1 VLQIGR
7 VHISPSNSGPV
18 IQTGVPAAVLA
29 LTQKGSSE
37 QQISALVGA
46 GVPRHDSPAVQHE
59 SPQICVAGQPPWHTP
74 STHCSPSAQR
84 FPQRPQWRSFLCRLT
99 HLSLQRVR
107 PVGQAQTLSSPRLTQ
122 FPEQHWESLLHSR
135 PKLLQ
140 SSLAKATPG
149 KEAKHSSQE
158 GTSH

>member
-1 VLQIGR
+1 VHVFWFKVPVPQLRGEQVLG
-7 VHISPSNSGPV
+7 HS
-18 IQTGVPAAVLA
+18 
-29 LTQKGSSE
+29 
-37 QQISALVGA
+37 
-46 GVPRHDSPAVQHE
+46 
-59 SPQICVAGQPPWHTP
+59 WHTP
-74 STHCSPSAQR
+74 PVQLPLQHSLSVVQEPPVDRHAWPHTPFTHSCPSAQR

-158 GTSH
+158 GTTHPPYGLTP